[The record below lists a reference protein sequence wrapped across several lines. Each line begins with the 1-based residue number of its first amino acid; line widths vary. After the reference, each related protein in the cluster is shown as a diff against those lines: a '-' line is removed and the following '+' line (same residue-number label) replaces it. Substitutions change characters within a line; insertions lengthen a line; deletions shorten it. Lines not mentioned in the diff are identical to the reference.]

1 MIWTIKMGI
10 WNIRALFFRVFAADF
25 LLEHGPVVS

>member
-1 MIWTIKMGI
+1 MGI

-25 LLEHGPVVS
+25 LLEHGPVVSQRRM